1 MAKKGI
7 STAEAI
13 CLLRENPTVP
23 PQVAGAAYGLAKNA
37 SYEAVHR
44 GEIESRRFG
53 RKIVCPSAPILKDL
67 GIDTPDAQSPKRRI
81 DERNGKAA

>member
-1 MAKKGI
+1 VVVKKGI
-7 STAEAI
+7 SQAEAI
-13 CLLRENPTVP
+13 ILLKTHPTVP

-37 SYEAVHR
+37 SYEAVQR

-67 GIDTPDAQSPKRRI
+67 GLVSLNALPA
-81 DERNGKAA
+81 GKAA